1 MRNGLRRSGAAA
13 DGTEQN
19 NKGRDRV
26 KRKVINLNG
35 VSGGG
40 GAWGNM
46 SSSLA
51 TKESLCLNEKSF
63 PLL

>member
-1 MRNGLRRSGAAA
+1 MICGMRNGLRRSGAAA

-19 NKGRDRV
+19 NKGRDGV

-40 GAWGNM
+40 RAWGNM

-51 TKESLCLNEKSF
+51 TK
-63 PLL
+63 

>member
-1 MRNGLRRSGAAA
+1 MRNGLKRSGEAA

-19 NKGRDRV
+19 NKGRDGV

-51 TKESLCLNEKSF
+51 TKESVS
-63 PLL
+63 LLE